1 MIQAATPKELADAV
15 RRTLKAHRFQMEDAT
30 RLGMARDNLKAGNA
44 CAALYALEAVER
56 KLQEKLTAVRGLC
69 RKTAETITGEEA
81 GR

>member
-44 CAALYALEAVER
+44 CAALYPELP
-56 KLQEKLTAVRGLC
+56 
-69 RKTAETITGEEA
+69 
-81 GR
+81 GRHDSRQSWRPIFELKP

>member
-1 MIQAATPKELADAV
+1 MNHAARTRELADAV

-30 RLGMARDNLKAGNA
+30 RLGMARDNLKDGNA

>member
-30 RLGMARDNLKAGNA
+30 RLGIARDALNVGDTYT
-44 CAALYALEAVER
+44 ALYALEAVER

-69 RKTAETITGEEA
+69 RKTAEGLAE
-81 GR
+81 

>member
-44 CAALYALEAVER
+44 CAALYDLEAVER
-56 KLQEKLTAVRGLC
+56 ECAEVILNALRRIGRC
-69 RKTAETITGEEA
+69 RFPEDQGE
-81 GR
+81 